1 MGGIERFARVYLR
14 VLVSERLNALK
25 HGFLAGARSE
35 TLIGYDAQSSG

>member
-1 MGGIERFARVYLR
+1 MLLSLRPHYGGYR
-14 VLVSERLNALK
+14 LVSERLNALK